1 MGLPLLQTGGQSGS
15 CAEAEGGGD
24 ALPAARFIGVVVARR
39 VHFPP
44 QVTDEISQHL
54 KGRSVALLP
63 DLCLSY
69 FTGK

>member
-24 ALPAARFIGVVVARR
+24 ALPAACFIGVVVAGR